1 MKNPLKS
8 IANFFRQFWP
18 VPRQP
23 VSRPKLPAAEPALK
37 VPEPQAPLPEIVL
50 EPTPMPIKGMDLVK
64 FFAEVEHQFRTKL
77 KAKQIDGMIL
87 LLRACDE
94 LKVPMIEQR
103 ANILAQVKTETGFRF
118 ESIVESGGKL
128 GKLYF
133 TKYEF
138 RKSLGNTQAG
148 DGFKYR
154 GRGFVQITGRTNYDK
169 LGRLLG
175 IDLINDPDLALKPE
189 IASKILVIGTRD
201 GLFTG
206 LKLSN
211 YINANKIDY
220 FNARRVVNGTDK
232 ASEIETDSY
241 KFEAALFAARI
252 VKTPEVLA

>member
-1 MKNPLKS
+1 MFTK
-8 IANFFRQFWP
+8 IINFFKRFFP
-18 VPRQP
+18 L
-23 VSRPKLPAAEPALK
+23 PKQAAPGMPK
-37 VPEPQAPLPEIVL
+37 ITPKPKPKPEPEDLPTPEIVL
-50 EPTPMPIKGMDLVK
+50 EPAPLDPPPMKGMDLVK
-64 FFAEVEHQFRTKL
+64 FFSEVEHQFKTKL
-77 KAKQIDGMIL
+77 RASQIDGMIL

-133 TKYEF
+133 AKYEF
-138 RKSLGNTQAG
+138 RKSLGNTQPG
-148 DGFKYR
+148 DGFKFR

-241 KFEAALFAARI
+241 KFEKALHSAK
-252 VKTPEVLA
+252 VLTPEALA